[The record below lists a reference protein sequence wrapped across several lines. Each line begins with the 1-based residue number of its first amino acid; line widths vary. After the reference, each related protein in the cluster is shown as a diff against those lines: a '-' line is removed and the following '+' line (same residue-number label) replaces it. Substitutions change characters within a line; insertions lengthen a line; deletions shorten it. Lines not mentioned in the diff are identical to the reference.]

1 MTNEA
6 LLTLLKLDLQNP
18 PDVLDSYLLTLIG
31 AAKERI
37 TSYGI
42 ALDMGA
48 YSDIHLVIQYASYL
62 YRLRNSSDGMPRS
75 LQFALHSRLV
85 NEKGGDGHDAG

>member
-1 MTNEA
+1 MTDEE

-18 PDVLDSYLLTLIG
+18 PDAMDDFLLTLIG

-37 TSYGI
+37 KSFGI
-42 ALDMGA
+42 TLDFGN
-48 YSDIHLVIQYASYL
+48 YSDTHLIIQYASYL
-62 YRLRNSSDGMPRS
+62 YLQRNSNEGVPRS

-85 NEKGGDGHDAG
+85 NEKGGDKP

>member
-1 MTNEA
+1 MTDEE

-18 PDVLDSYLLTLIG
+18 PDALDDFLLTLIG

-37 TSYGI
+37 KSFGI
-42 ALDMGA
+42 TLDLGN
-48 YSDIHLVIQYASYL
+48 YSDTHLIIQYASYL
-62 YRLRNSSDGMPRS
+62 YLQRNSNEGMPRS

-85 NEKGGDGHDAG
+85 NEKGGDKP